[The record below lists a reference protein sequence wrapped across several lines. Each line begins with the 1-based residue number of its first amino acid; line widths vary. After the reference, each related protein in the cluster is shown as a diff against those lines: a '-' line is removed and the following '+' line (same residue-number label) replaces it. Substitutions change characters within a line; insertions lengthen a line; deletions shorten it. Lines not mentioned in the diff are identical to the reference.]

1 MSQENV
7 EIVRTAFAAF
17 ERGDMDALLE
27 LCDDDIAIT
36 QPPDL
41 PGIPGEQRGHSGV
54 LEALAI
60 WPEQWEDYRSELVRI
75 VADRGDLVVVT
86 ARTRGRGKQS
96 GVQVE
101 MDFAFVF
108 TVSDEKIVEWRL
120 FMREDQALE
129 AAGLRA

>member
-7 EIVRTAFAAF
+7 EIVQTAFAAF
-17 ERGDMDALLE
+17 ERGDVDALLE
-27 LCDDDIAIT
+27 LCDEDIAIT

-41 PGIPGEQRGHSGV
+41 PGIPGEQRGHAGV

-75 VADRGDLVVVT
+75 VADRGDVVVVT

-96 GVQVE
+96 GVHVE
-101 MDFAFVF
+101 MDFTFVF

-129 AAGLRA
+129 AAGLSE

>member
-7 EIVRTAFAAF
+7 AIVQAAFAAF
-17 ERGDMDALLE
+17 ERGNIDALLE
-27 LCDDDIAIT
+27 RCDEDIVIT

-60 WPEQWEDYRSELVRI
+60 WPEQWEDYRSELARV
-75 VADRGDLVVVT
+75 VADPGDHVVVT

-96 GVQVE
+96 GVHVE
-101 MDFAFVF
+101 MDFTFVF
-108 TVSDEKIVEWRL
+108 TVRDEKIVEWRL
-120 FMREDQALE
+120 FMREDQALQ
-129 AAGLRA
+129 AAGLSE

>member
-17 ERGDMDALLE
+17 ECGDTDALLE
-27 LCDDDIAIT
+27 LCDEEIAIT

-41 PGIPGEQRGHSGV
+41 PGIPREQRGHSGV

-60 WPEQWEDYRSELVRI
+60 WPEQWEGYRTELVRI
-75 VADRGDLVVVT
+75 VADRGHLVVVT
-86 ARTRGRGKQS
+86 ARNRGRGKQS
-96 GVQVE
+96 GVPVE
-101 MDFAFVF
+101 MDFTFVF

-129 AAGLRA
+129 AAGLAE

>member
-1 MSQENV
+1 MSEANV
-7 EIVRTAFAAF
+7 RIVQAAFAAF
-17 ERGDMDALLE
+17 ERGDMDALLA
-27 LCDDDIAIT
+27 LCDEDIAIA

-60 WPEQWEDYRSELVRI
+60 WPQEWEDYRSELGRI

-96 GVQVE
+96 GVHVE
-101 MDFAFVF
+101 MDFTFVI
-108 TVSDEKIVEWRL
+108 TVRDEKIVEWRL
-120 FMREDQALE
+120 SMREDQALE
-129 AAGLRA
+129 VAGLSE